1 MSTWLIF
8 KTRMEDLQGNKLYSR
23 VNIMFC
29 FSLAETKNQCVFVT
43 FCIRGKRSPPC
54 SHRSSEPNPEEG
66 LLWFLYFQGPL

>member
-29 FSLAETKNQCVFVT
+29 FSLVC
-43 FCIRGKRSPPC
+43 G
-54 SHRSSEPNPEEG
+54 
-66 LLWFLYFQGPL
+66 